1 MVFAESFRPNPQVA
15 RNVFDFFHL
24 WSSVV
29 PHQILWTSIQIFLH
43 ALWTKVEES
52 RTRRQ
57 ANQNPVDDLC
67 SNCGLAPEH
76 TQYMMVDCVMAAALW
91 NEIQEIFN
99 KIARDDD
106 QVEEKT
112 SQAEQGHT
120 QV

>member
-1 MVFAESFRPNPQVA
+1 MSDSFVFAESFRPNPQVA

-67 SNCGLAPEH
+67 SNCGQAPEH
-76 TQYMMVDCVMAAALW
+76 TQHMMVDCVMAVAVW
-91 NEIQEIFN
+91 NEI
-99 KIARDDD
+99 R
-106 QVEEKT
+106 
-112 SQAEQGHT
+112 
-120 QV
+120 